1 MKIRIENAINR
12 VEIAANDGVNSSRI
26 SSQILTGRVRLV
38 PQMNIAKTNSSNEI
52 MKERRPPARTPGLI
66 NGKIMSL
73 KRINLLAPST
83 WAALSILIST
93 PRKIDVIFKTRNG
106 ITIIVCA
113 IAIPKIFPI
122 KCISAY
128 ILYIEIDIIICDTI
142 IGEIIIEV
150 KKPLDLLLDRTNA
163 YEAGIARIREKN
175 TVSMATWKLLII
187 EDIYEGS
194 FQISWYHFNEYSGG
208 GNCR

>member
-83 WAALSILIST
+83 
-93 PRKIDVIFKTRNG
+93 
-106 ITIIVCA
+106 
-113 IAIPKIFPI
+113 
-122 KCISAY
+122 
-128 ILYIEIDIIICDTI
+128 
-142 IGEIIIEV
+142 
-150 KKPLDLLLDRTNA
+150 
-163 YEAGIARIREKN
+163 
-175 TVSMATWKLLII
+175 
-187 EDIYEGS
+187 
-194 FQISWYHFNEYSGG
+194 
-208 GNCR
+208 